1 MFGPS
6 GENRTHGLLNPIVL
20 LSKTQCTIR
29 YCLDAVS
36 LNFKC
41 IIPFCFIGCQDV
53 SFLLWSNCGQ
63 TTPTNDF
70 SPPAKLHRAISIHN
84 HIIYN
89 STALDGTRK
98 FKNFWLSTFA
108 VQRLSNLIC
117 LEHQLSTIEYKP
129 YRERQKRIVYPPRG
143 SNRDRLCGIIDTIL
157 AEQPKDFEVFLQK
170 LEQQGYEVKRGKHT
184 AVKGKGQKRFIRF
197 RTLGTGYGEDEIKA
211 VLEGKAKHKPY
222 QKKPPQEQ
230 SFQLLV
236 DRRKHCLLALRTVK
250 LPFQSSRVIFL
261 GRSPA
266 EEHLPGIIQAK
277 ECMKKKKPISEEQH
291 YLCEIGLE
299 KMPYGSSWLYKSY
312 TEESLT
318 HITITAAP
326 CKVPALP

>member
-1 MFGPS
+1 MFAKVPDITKSSSVSRLKSSGPS

-20 LSKTQCTIR
+20 LSKTQWTLR
-29 YCLDAVS
+29 YHLYAVS
-36 LNFKC
+36 SNFK
-41 IIPFCFIGCQDV
+41 IILSFCFVRCQDV

-63 TTPTNDF
+63 PTLTNDF

-108 VQRLSNLIC
+108 VQRLSDLIC

-129 YRERQKRIVYPPRG
+129 YRER
-143 SNRDRLCGIIDTIL
+143 
-157 AEQPKDFEVFLQK
+157 
-170 LEQQGYEVKRGKHT
+170 
-184 AVKGKGQKRFIRF
+184 QKRFIRF

-266 EEHLPGIIQAK
+266 EEHLPAVIQARK
-277 ECMKKKKPISEEQH
+277 CMKKKKPISEEQH

-299 KMPYGSSWLYKSY
+299 KMPHGEIYGIAVPRFASWYPPSIWKA
-312 TEESLT
+312 
-318 HITITAAP
+318 I
-326 CKVPALP
+326 

>member
-1 MFGPS
+1 M
-6 GENRTHGLLNPIVL
+6 
-20 LSKTQCTIR
+20 
-29 YCLDAVS
+29 
-36 LNFKC
+36 
-41 IIPFCFIGCQDV
+41 
-53 SFLLWSNCGQ
+53 
-63 TTPTNDF
+63 
-70 SPPAKLHRAISIHN
+70 
-84 HIIYN
+84 
-89 STALDGTRK
+89 
-98 FKNFWLSTFA
+98 
-108 VQRLSNLIC
+108 
-117 LEHQLSTIEYKP
+117 
-129 YRERQKRIVYPPRG
+129 
-143 SNRDRLCGIIDTIL
+143 
-157 AEQPKDFEVFLQK
+157 
-170 LEQQGYEVKRGKHT
+170 KRGKHT

-277 ECMKKKKPISEEQH
+277 ECMKKKKHISEEQH

-299 KMPYGSSWLYKSY
+299 KMPYGFSWLYQSY

-318 HITITAAP
+318 HITSTAAP
-326 CKVPALP
+326 CKGQPDKHPLLGKRARDHQSEVL